1 MKNGLL
7 QSLQQLV
14 LQSRCAMCQRLSFGL
29 ICPDCRRQLE
39 TCQLAIPL
47 AFVDMLP
54 LLAWGHYQGP
64 LKQLL
69 GRLKYDQQAQVAR
82 LLGQLLGVTWLE
94 TQSHHRQPIVVPI
107 PLHKVRQR
115 ERGYNQSALIANSF
129 CQFTGLNVMLNG
141 LVRVRATAA
150 QFSLSPQDRL
160 TNVSEAFRV
169 GPELAQKSRGSKIVL
184 LDDIYTTG
192 ATINSAVETLS
203 QAGFQVVEIV
213 VVAKA

>member
-1 MKNGLL
+1 
-7 QSLQQLV
+7 
-14 LQSRCAMCQRLSFGL
+14 
-29 ICPDCRRQLE
+29 
-39 TCQLAIPL
+39 
-47 AFVDMLP
+47 
-54 LLAWGHYQGP
+54 
-64 LKQLL
+64 
-69 GRLKYDQQAQVAR
+69 
-82 LLGQLLGVTWLE
+82 
-94 TQSHHRQPIVVPI
+94 
-107 PLHKVRQR
+107 
-115 ERGYNQSALIANSF
+115 
-129 CQFTGLNVMLNG
+129 MLNG

-160 TNVSEAFRV
+160 TNVSKAFRV